1 MDKDRSYDTDPLD
14 PEFARGTEE
23 IFSET
28 KALGRSQPAEPLPR
42 PSLPSE
48 EPTKRFEEHASS
60 PYHSVFAPPIYQP
73 PASPQSIDPQER
85 QFAPP
90 LAPAGGPLTKRTVQK
105 LGVPENIA
113 SGLAYAPF
121 FIGLIISLIELLMLP
136 RTEARTRAH
145 ASQALGIHFVVLA
158 AGLVFNLAR
167 FLANLALGGFAVTML
182 GLISGIFSLAATI
195 LLIVTMVRVW
205 KSEDVRYEPLA
216 DLARWIN
223 RHLEPMK

>member
-1 MDKDRSYDTDPLD
+1 MNKDRSYDTDPLD
-14 PEFARGTEE
+14 PDFARGTEE

-28 KALGRSQPAEPLPR
+28 KALGRSQPEPLPR
-42 PSLPSE
+42 SDLPSE
-48 EPTKRFEEHASS
+48 EPTKRFEEQASA
-60 PYHSVFAPPIYQP
+60 PYHSVFAPPVYQP
-73 PASPQSIDPQER
+73 PASQSVDPQER
-85 QFAPP
+85 QFAPLLTP
-90 LAPAGGPLTKRTVQK
+90 GPLTKRPVQK

-113 SGLAYAPF
+113 SSLAYAPF

-136 RTEARTRAH
+136 RTESRTRMH